1 MIEDDPD
8 WRCYMALVESLY
20 ENHPVRTS
28 VAGTVESIRH
38 ITADTL
44 YACHKA
50 FYDPANMVLAVAGDV
65 DPEKVCALA
74 REILP
79 REGGAPI
86 PRDYGHEEPAC
97 ARQSEAVLQ
106 MEVATPL
113 FQLGYKIEPKTEG
126 AAKYRQALLGNLVRE
141 AVFGESSPLYA
152 KLYAQGLINKNFAT
166 GYEEEPG
173 AAFLAVGGE
182 SRDPWAV
189 RAAAEAELERLGRE
203 GLDPALWERLKK
215 AAYGCTVR
223 GLNSFENICVGLVQ
237 GHFSGEP
244 VFSFPEVYASL
255 TKEEG
260 EAFLRT
266 CLTPER
272 SALAVVEPKGERK

>member
-8 WRCYMALVESLY
+8 WRCYMALMESLY
-20 ENHPVRTS
+20 VNHPVRTS
-28 VAGTVESIRH
+28 VAGTVESISH

-79 REGGAPI
+79 KEGGAPI
-86 PRDYGHEEPAC
+86 PRNYGEAEPAT
-97 ARQSEAVLQ
+97 ALKSETTLK

-113 FQLGYKIEPKTEG
+113 FQLGYKAEPQTEG
-126 AAKYRQALLGNLVRE
+126 AAKYRQALLGNLVCE

-152 KLYAQGLINKNFAT
+152 KLYAQGLINKNFSA

-173 AAFLAVGGE
+173 AAFILAGGE
-182 SRDPWAV
+182 SKDPRAV
-189 RAAAEAELERLGRE
+189 RAAAEEELLRLGRE
-203 GLDPALWERLKK
+203 GLDSALWERLKK
-215 AAYGCTVR
+215 AAYGSAVR
-223 GLNSFENICVGLVQ
+223 GLNSFENICVSLVQ
-237 GHFSGEP
+237 GHFAGET

-260 EAFLRT
+260 EAFLRAY
-266 CLTPER
+266 LTPER
-272 SALAVVEPKGERK
+272 SALAVVEPKEGQK